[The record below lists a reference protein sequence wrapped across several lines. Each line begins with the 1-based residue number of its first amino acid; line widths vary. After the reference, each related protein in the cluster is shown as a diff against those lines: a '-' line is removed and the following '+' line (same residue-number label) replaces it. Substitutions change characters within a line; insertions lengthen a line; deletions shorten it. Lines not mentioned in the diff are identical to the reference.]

1 MSLVARIEIIYFL
14 IKMSSG
20 YNSNFESDIQVNPF
34 KNRPSSPLKPCIE
47 ESSSPVSST
56 IVQCIAKSAENEC
69 YASDDNPHSE

>member
-1 MSLVARIEIIYFL
+1 
-14 IKMSSG
+14 MSSG
-20 YNSNFESDIQVNPF
+20 YNSNFESDIQVNPC

-69 YASDDNPHSE
+69 

>member
-1 MSLVARIEIIYFL
+1 
-14 IKMSSG
+14 MSSG
-20 YNSNFESDIQVNPF
+20 YNSNFESDIQVNPC